1 MTKLPIIPFLERHKG
16 WQMDITSIKNS
27 ESLPEEMK
35 QYIHFINEYLGV
47 PITYISNGPEREQII
62 KA

>member
-1 MTKLPIIPFLERHKG
+1 
-16 WQMDITSIKNS
+16 MDITSIKNS

-35 QYIHFINEYLGV
+35 QYIRFINEYLGV